1 MFIAYLRGLFR
12 RRQANA
18 EAEDELQFHV
28 DQETAANIAR
38 GLAPDEAR
46 RMALRDLGGM
56 TQTREAVRAVRTIWP
71 DVLWQ
76 DLRHA
81 ARMLRRSPAFATLAI
96 LVLALGIGVNTAV
109 FSIVNAV
116 FFRPMPVH
124 APEELVYLYQVLP
137 ARNQVVPTSYRD
149 LEYFRLHNEA
159 FAGLTAHGSGKA
171 MFAADGEADLVQGE
185 WVAANYFDVVGVK
198 PILGRTF
205 RPEEDDVS
213 STDLAIVISHDLW
226 TRRFEGDRD
235 IIGKRVRLDDK
246 FFSIVG
252 VTGPEFVGLSDPWT
266 PSRYWVTSVQY
277 YGQEY
282 RRMGV
287 GLIGRLKPGVA
298 LHQAS
303 AIVAVQ
309 VQQMWRGRVNPDG
322 TPLHPNPYVVLPASD
337 VRMPFT
343 PTASVVPAR
352 LLSAVT
358 IVVAIVLLIA
368 AANIAGVLMARGVTR
383 ASELAVRQAL
393 GAGTSR
399 LVRQLLTESVLLA
412 AAGGAAGMF
421 VAWMGVRL
429 YQACTPARF
438 VVAVP
443 LDFRVL
449 AFTAAVCLSA
459 GLLVGLAPAAQAQN
473 VDVIAGLGGGAGAG
487 QTRRTRGRLRHG
499 IVIPQIAL
507 SVVLL
512 VVAGVHVRTLTLI
525 EAADLGYRVD
535 DLVVMNF
542 SRWDPAGQNRMFPPH
557 DAAAAKAFAERAAEQ
572 SRIFSREVFA
582 NIRDLP
588 EAAGVALASTLPVN
602 SWSMNPQ
609 SIISQESFLAGGAAG
624 MTASSVSISPNYF
637 QTMGMALRQGRD
649 FDDRDAL
656 TSPRVAVISD
666 SLARRLWPA
675 GNGIGRS
682 VAFYSP
688 DHPAQRVEWL
698 EVVGIV
704 NEVDPVLHDIGDR
717 PLVYV
722 PVAQQW
728 HASAPYALAWGRGDP
743 SAIIQS
749 LKRAITSADP
759 FAQVSRV
766 QTMRQ
771 AVAEI
776 LYPRRAAAAILT
788 GAGLVGLLMAAIGL
802 YGVISY
808 SVAQRLREVGIR
820 SALGANRRDIVTLV
834 LREGAFVTVLGAV
847 PGFGLSLLAL
857 RLTSNL
863 VGPVPTTDMV
873 TFGSVP
879 VVIAAVILLAC
890 YLPARRAA
898 RVDPMVVLRGL

>member
-1 MFIAYLRGLFR
+1 
-12 RRQANA
+12 
-18 EAEDELQFHV
+18 
-28 DQETAANIAR
+28 
-38 GLAPDEAR
+38 
-46 RMALRDLGGM
+46 
-56 TQTREAVRAVRTIWP
+56 
-71 DVLWQ
+71 
-76 DLRHA
+76 
-81 ARMLRRSPAFATLAI
+81 
-96 LVLALGIGVNTAV
+96 
-109 FSIVNAV
+109 
-116 FFRPMPVH
+116 
-124 APEELVYLYQVLP
+124 
-137 ARNQVVPTSYRD
+137 
-149 LEYFRLHNEA
+149 
-159 FAGLTAHGSGKA
+159 
-171 MFAADGEADLVQGE
+171 
-185 WVAANYFDVVGVK
+185 
-198 PILGRTF
+198 
-205 RPEEDDVS
+205 
-213 STDLAIVISHDLW
+213 
-226 TRRFEGDRD
+226 
-235 IIGKRVRLDDK
+235 
-246 FFSIVG
+246 
-252 VTGPEFVGLSDPWT
+252 
-266 PSRYWVTSVQY
+266 
-277 YGQEY
+277 
-282 RRMGV
+282 
-287 GLIGRLKPGVA
+287 
-298 LHQAS
+298 
-303 AIVAVQ
+303 
-309 VQQMWRGRVNPDG
+309 
-322 TPLHPNPYVVLPASD
+322 
-337 VRMPFT
+337 
-343 PTASVVPAR
+343 
-352 LLSAVT
+352 
-358 IVVAIVLLIA
+358 
-368 AANIAGVLMARGVTR
+368 
-383 ASELAVRQAL
+383 
-393 GAGTSR
+393 
-399 LVRQLLTESVLLA
+399 
-412 AAGGAAGMF
+412 
-421 VAWMGVRL
+421 
-429 YQACTPARF
+429 
-438 VVAVP
+438 
-443 LDFRVL
+443 
-449 AFTAAVCLSA
+449 
-459 GLLVGLAPAAQAQN
+459 
-473 VDVIAGLGGGAGAG
+473 
-487 QTRRTRGRLRHG
+487 
-499 IVIPQIAL
+499 
-507 SVVLL
+507 VVLL